1 MPHKKKDQNK
11 LKSDA
16 QSATS
21 FDPEITAAS
30 TEADSS
36 ATDGTSPGMRE
47 LQTKSNQLYRAA
59 NELQRTNRFQAMI
72 LDSINQGIV
81 VVDEFS
87 QLVAW
92 NDEFL
97 KLYELGKKSLHKGME
112 LHEFSQLFAPLQNSP
127 GPATTL
133 SFNNRLATLGPGEYL
148 DVLPNGAAI
157 EIKVDKRDSGG
168 LIATYTD
175 VTSHFASEARLRE
188 QQKQLWQQ
196 VTQLKS
202 LGQSLE
208 KARSQ
213 AVKSDQE
220 KSRFLAMISHDVRT
234 PMSAII
240 SSLELLS
247 SNESGIDQD
256 RLRQVA
262 LDSGRQM
269 LFLLSDIIEVSR
281 SDGWNFTINKEDV
294 AINDLLRSIIEA
306 WQPFAARKSIQ
317 LDLTI
322 AKIVPNS
329 MQADPKRLRQ
339 VIDNLLSNAIKFT
352 EIGTVKVHVDI
363 AREPTGDVMR
373 ICVEDT
379 GRGISVDMQHKLFKE
394 FGRVESADGPKVEGT
409 GLGLS
414 ICKRIVESMDGSIGA
429 ESAAR
434 AGSVF
439 WIELPFVQGTLPI
452 ETEETTP
459 PVQPIN
465 AKEERNLRVLIADDN
480 EFNRLILSAS
490 LEQLGCSSKVAKN
503 GQQAFDLFLAED
515 FDVVLMDNY
524 MPDETG
530 AEVTRRI
537 RASESDRKSIPI
549 IGITASEAADGH
561 TEMLQ
566 AGMTAVYTKPLS
578 NANLRSI
585 LESVRL

>member
-1 MPHKKKDQNK
+1 MPHKKKDHDN
-11 LKSDA
+11 LNTDA
-16 QSATS
+16 QSGS
-21 FDPEITAAS
+21 GFDPEITAAS
-30 TEADSS
+30 TDADTS
-36 ATDGTSPGMRE
+36 AKDSNSPAMRE
-47 LQTKSNQLYRAA
+47 LQLKSNQLYRAA

-72 LDSINQGIV
+72 LDSINQGVV

-97 KLYELGKKSLHKGME
+97 KLYELGKKSLHKGMA
-112 LHEFSQLFAPLQNSP
+112 LHEFSELFAPLQNSL
-127 GPATTL
+127 GTTTAP
-133 SFNNRLATLGPGEYL
+133 SFNSRLAALGPGEYL

-175 VTSHFASEARLRE
+175 VTSHFANEARLRE

-202 LGQSLE
+202 LGQTLE
-208 KARSQ
+208 KARSD
-213 AVKSDQE
+213 AVKSDQQ

-247 SNESGIDQD
+247 SNEPKVDQD

-262 LDSGRQM
+262 LESGRQM
-269 LFLLSDIIEVSR
+269 LFLLSDIIKVSR
-281 SDGWNFTINKEDV
+281 SDGWNFTIEKEDV
-294 AINDLLRSIIEA
+294 AINDLLRSTIES
-306 WQPFAARKSIQ
+306 WRPFAARKSIQ

-322 AKIVPNS
+322 ANIVPNS
-329 MQADPKRLRQ
+329 MQTDPKRLRQ

-352 EIGTVKVHVDI
+352 EIGTVGVHVDI
-363 AREPTGDVMR
+363 ASEPTGDVMR
-373 ICVEDT
+373 IRVEDT

-394 FGRVESADGPKVEGT
+394 FGRVESADEPQVEGT

-439 WIELPFVQGTLPI
+439 WIELPFVQGALPD
-452 ETEETTP
+452 ESEETTP
-459 PVQPIN
+459 PVQLIN
-465 AKEERNLRVLIADDN
+465 AKEERKLRFLIADDN
-480 EFNRLILSAS
+480 AFNRLILSAS
-490 LEQLGCSSKVAKN
+490 LAQLDCSSKVATN
-503 GQQAFDLFLAED
+503 GQEAFDLFMAED

-537 RASESDRKSIPI
+537 RASKSDKKSIPI

-561 TEMLQ
+561 SEMLQ

-578 NANLRSI
+578 NANLRAI
-585 LESVRL
+585 LEKVRQ